1 MVEAAH
7 DWRLVL
13 ASLAVA
19 MMAGFTGLSLTQGAG
34 RLPVPRRKA
43 VVSMAA
49 VALGGGVWSMHFV
62 AMLGLNL
69 PIPFSYDPLIT
80 LVSALASILI
90 AGVAFLI
97 LHFLPRSPR
106 TITGAGAIIGVGI
119 PIMHFIGMSGMEL
132 CRPVYTF
139 WGVALAL
146 AASITLSVTAVW
158 VAYSERG
165 RRNIL
170 LGTVG
175 FGLAVFTVHFIAMAG
190 TGFLAMPGPA
200 GQGPVLRNETLAL
213 IVTLA
218 AFVISS
224 AFLLTGATFSNG
236 RLDEQTGMLAPVP
249 SHLLMPA
256 PARADAVAPDPL
268 LPDTS
273 LLVPPSAAPVPH
285 RLPYERE
292 GRTLFVEAAR
302 LAAVEAEGHYTLLH
316 LGAERLFC
324 PWPITEAEARL
335 VGAGFLRVHRSYLVN
350 PRLVTEFE
358 RRKDG
363 GYCLFGEGH
372 RVPVARSRL
381 AAVRAALGP
390 DGGAFRA
397 GMAHFVQKGRVL
409 ARPL

>member
-1 MVEAAH
+1 VVQAAH

-34 RLPVPRRKA
+34 RLPVSRRK
-43 VVSMAA
+43 VTVSMAA

-69 PIPFSYDPLIT
+69 PIPFSYDPLVT
-80 LVSALASILI
+80 LISALASILI

-106 TITGAGAIIGVGI
+106 TITGAGAIIGIGI
-119 PIMHFIGMSGMEL
+119 PIMHYIGMSGMQL

-146 AASITLSVTAVW
+146 AASIALSVAAVW
-158 VAYSERG
+158 VAYSDRG

-175 FGLAVFTVHFIAMAG
+175 FGLAVFSVHFIAMAG
-190 TGFLAMPGPA
+190 TGFLALPGVGGA
-200 GQGPVLRNETLAL
+200 GAFLSNEALAM

-218 AFVISS
+218 AFVISA
-224 AFLLTGATFSNG
+224 AFLLTGVTFSNG
-236 RLDEQTGMLAPVP
+236 PQVGQTGMPAPLPPDVRIPLPAGPEPAAPAPLGPDTALLAP
-249 SHLLMPA
+249 PA
-256 PARADAVAPDPL
+256 L
-268 LPDTS
+268 Q
-273 LLVPPSAAPVPH
+273 

-292 GRTLFVEAAR
+292 GRTLFVEASR
-302 LAAVEAEGHYTLLH
+302 LAAVEAEGHYTVLH
-316 LGAERLFC
+316 HGADRLFC
-324 PWPITEAEARL
+324 PWPITEAEVRL
-335 VGAGFLRVHRSYLVN
+335 AGAGFLRVHRSFLVN
-350 PRLVTEFE
+350 PRLVTGFE

-363 GYCLFGEGH
+363 GYCLTGTGP

-381 AAVRAALGP
+381 HEVRKALG
-390 DGGAFRA
+390 
-397 GMAHFVQKGRVL
+397 L
-409 ARPL
+409 

>member
-69 PIPFSYDPLIT
+69 GVPFSYDPLVT

-97 LHFLPRSPR
+97 LHFLPRSPG
-106 TITGAGAIIGVGI
+106 TITGAGAIIGIGI
-119 PIMHFIGMSGMEL
+119 PIMHYIGMSGMEL

-146 AASITLSVTAVW
+146 AASIALSVMAVW
-158 VAYSERG
+158 VAYSDRG

-170 LGTVG
+170 LGTAG
-175 FGLAVFTVHFIAMAG
+175 FGLAVFSVHFIAMAG
-190 TGFLAMPGPA
+190 TGFLAVPGA
-200 GQGPVLRNETLAL
+200 EGTGPYLRNETLAM

-218 AFVISS
+218 AFVISA
-224 AFLLTGATFSNG
+224 AFLLTGVTFSNS
-236 RLDEQTGMLAPVP
+236 RTTEPTGMPEPLPAHVLQPASARPEPVT
-249 SHLLMPA
+249 
-256 PARADAVAPDPL
+256 PDPPM
-268 LPDTS
+268 PDVS
-273 LLVPPSAAPVPH
+273 LLVPPVPL

-292 GRTLFVEAAR
+292 GRTLFIEAAR

-316 LGAERLFC
+316 NGAERLFC

-335 VGAGFLRVHRSYLVN
+335 AGTGFLRVHRSFLVN
-350 PRLVTEFE
+350 PRLVTGFE

-363 GYCLFGEGH
+363 GYCLTGNGP

-381 AAVRAALGP
+381 HEVRKALG
-390 DGGAFRA
+390 
-397 GMAHFVQKGRVL
+397 L
-409 ARPL
+409 